1 LPAATQAAC
10 RTVWRERWEASHCVF
25 EHEAR
30 LAFINIIEETWMN
43 LTRYLLSPL
52 IAVALLGALG
62 ASTSLSAT
70 SDSLYIGD
78 ASDNTI
84 KHFDAETGQ
93 PLGVFVPTSAGLVG
107 PRGILHVDRR
117 LLVSNQNVNLKIP
130 GEIDQFSIM
139 DGTSLG
145 ALVPSTDPHAP
156 FAPRG
161 IILGPGP
168 AGPGNSTLYVAD
180 FGKAKIGVF
189 RHNHGSTY
197 GLSTG

>member
-1 LPAATQAAC
+1 MNI
-10 RTVWRERWEASHCVF
+10 
-25 EHEAR
+25 AR
-30 LAFINIIEETWMN
+30 QL
-43 LTRYLLSPL
+43 LTLL
-52 IAVALLGALG
+52 VALLIGAFG
-62 ASTSLSAT
+62 ASTTLGAT

-78 ASDNTI
+78 ATDNTI
-84 KHFDAETGQ
+84 KRFDAQTGAY
-93 PLGVFVPTSAGLVG
+93 LGVFVPTSASLIG

-130 GEIDQFSIM
+130 GEIDQFGIA

-145 ALVPSTDPHAP
+145 ALVPSADPHAP

-180 FGKAKIGVF
+180 FGKAKIGRVARF
-189 RHNHGSTY
+189 DVVSGNWLGDLDSSNFVNDASLNPTGS
-197 GLSTG
+197 SIPAA